1 MSAGVVE
8 YLLACVVA
16 LATIA
21 LRLTVWRTRHGS
33 RPFTIAL
40 SLLLPGIVLRHPLL
54 LERDWLPQDSFAGTY
69 LTNFTDLVGD
79 LLIVAAGAYLFTVVA
94 RAWGREDLR
103 PWIVRVFTAGGMV
116 MVVLWAVSDA
126 PRTQTKYVGYLGGA
140 AQVYSYVAAG
150 LVLVANL
157 AVLLSVVAARLP
169 RGMRLSLIPL
179 GLAALLGVSESLL
192 RIGSHIAPGVL
203 AAPRDIVGWQLSVAM
218 IVLYALSGLIG
229 HIAYGRVVGE
239 SERAVR

>member
-1 MSAGVVE
+1 MSAGVVA

-126 PRTQTKYVGYLGGA
+126 PRTQTKYVGYL
-140 AQVYSYVAAG
+140 AG
-150 LVLVANL
+150 RRRCTRMWRPVWCWW
-157 AVLLSVVAARLP
+157 
-169 RGMRLSLIPL
+169 
-179 GLAALLGVSESLL
+179 
-192 RIGSHIAPGVL
+192 RIW
-203 AAPRDIVGWQLSVAM
+203 RYCCRWWRR
-218 IVLYALSGLIG
+218 
-229 HIAYGRVVGE
+229 AY
-239 SERAVR
+239 RAVCGCR